1 MASARLASVFGFAS
15 MLWPRVLNTAR
26 KGAKMDRYRIV
37 AIVTMFA
44 GCLFGALLVSA
55 RATTFQNY
63 HCADDTRFVVGF
75 YPHDTSA
82 YVHFRDGGVDVKL
95 PKRLAVSGKRYS
107 AARVTLRVSRS
118 GRTTLKRPGRPE
130 TACELM

>member
-15 MLWPRVLNTAR
+15 MLWPQALNTAR
-26 KGAKMDRYRIV
+26 KGAKMDRYRIIAV
-37 AIVTMFA
+37 VTMLA
-44 GCLFGALLVSA
+44 GGLPVSA
-55 RATTFQNY
+55 KTTSFQNY

-82 YVHFRDGGVDVKL
+82 YVHFRDGGGDVKL
-95 PKRLAVSGKRYS
+95 PKRLAVSGNRYS

-130 TACELM
+130 TACELT